1 MGVKKLVTG
10 DKLRSLITQLKDIF
24 LTKQEGKKLEQICEY
39 AIPMEYE
46 GVLSV
51 SLLGPDGHVY
61 RLVLNEDFRLTL
73 EEHIKPRTV
82 KYLISGDDYYY
93 LVEDE
98 NGIYITKYTG
108 DEEIPAE
115 EVGYVRATSRDTRM
129 KFTLDVVDNNVV
141 FNLHKG
147 PALDEMEAKYMT
159 CGNKICYFE
168 IKNDQVEILYE
179 YTTIETD
186 DLPIK

>member
-10 DKLRSLITQLKDIF
+10 DKLRGLITQLKDIF

-82 KYLISGDDYYY
+82 KYLISATEEY
-93 LVEDE
+93 LL
-98 NGIYITKYTG
+98 
-108 DEEIPAE
+108 
-115 EVGYVRATSRDTRM
+115 S
-129 KFTLDVVDNNVV
+129 
-141 FNLHKG
+141 
-147 PALDEMEAKYMT
+147 
-159 CGNKICYFE
+159 
-168 IKNDQVEILYE
+168 
-179 YTTIETD
+179 
-186 DLPIK
+186 